1 HHLLS
6 SSSLPSLLYIS
17 SHPAYLRA
25 AAIFQRLRTDKP
37 ITQRLLHYG
46 KKTDTPLLESRD
58 RTTQKQAYQLAFN
71 TLRCIAVLTVMN
83 GSDCDHFPHDDESGR
98 VLQPP
103 DLLPLA
109 MVMLF
114 DLQDRKFLKHERPVE
129 EGQELL
135 QEVRDL
141 ESCLYSKT
149 KLAASLARC
158 RVRQGLLSIS
168 CLLSDSVR
176 TKQHR
181 ARLLPLYA
189 WVNTLKTSIEEVC
202 EALQAEG
209 LCKVE
214 TVSDLKESAFCR
226 DPLCP
231 DTLVFSQQLYTRL
244 QHSKLTF
251 THALNIQDRSV
262 CVAVSALRPLLF
274 DDSDVLVAGS
284 FSALT
289 VAHITVLAAAHSG
302 RVLVCGAD
310 CTPLQR
316 EEIEDVLRQMDI
328 KNVRILSEQFCDL
341 DEWDGTVQR
350 LKVIVVLPQ
359 CSLSALNDPV
369 NTIHSEHG
377 DCDLLQDLS
386 QGSVS
391 QSKLHS
397 LATEQARLLVHALTL
412 LKQFPHLMQDVQ
424 SVVYCTRSVH
434 PEENE
439 QLVKT
444 VLENARTHPKL
455 LPFSC
460 PWFVSSLHPPSF
472 LSFTVSQVDPAK
484 AETVQDVLARAAA
497 KGLLGGIN
505 PDQAK
510 TSKKGRARKS
520 HAPATS
526 TKPLSPSAVQ
536 TEIKLATGQNAGGVS
551 TLPVPLSVLKEKG
564 MEDLN
569 SDEEEDKEEGH
580 EEDDGPKGER
590 RRGHKGRKNKP
601 KRRPKQTNKTP
612 AVSKPR
618 PSRRMKKAAHRKLKP
633 IHNTH
638 PRGPA
643 KSEPGGQLPPLTPT
657 QTPSPSPSHH
667 STPVK
672 PLANTFS
679 NDPPTMIS
687 QRALSGTGTPMD
699 KHLLSNRP
707 AHPTL
712 HTASEER
719 KGQKTE
725 SGKGDKTFQ
734 NHVAKTGGMY
744 KATGKVVKPKTE
756 VVMQAVLKP
765 ADFVLPPIS
774 SPSLSSLSS
783 RSGRSASQLTQTL
796 TSSSSVSLSGL
807 EKPQGHAL

>member
-1 HHLLS
+1 T
-6 SSSLPSLLYIS
+6 IS
-17 SHPAYLRA
+17 SPPPLSPPCFIFPHILSPICSLHLIFLQTSSPLSFSSALSAYLRA

-71 TLRCIAVLTVMN
+71 TLRCIAVCPCVFEVTCN
-83 GSDCDHFPHDDESGR
+83 I
-98 VLQPP
+98 PP

-397 LATEQARLLVHALTL
+397 LATEQARLLVHALT
-412 LKQFPHLMQDVQ
+412 FPKVQ

-455 LPFSC
+455 LPFR
-460 PWFVSSLHPPSF
+460 VSGPVFPEAPGSADTADKFFRIEPSQHTNGCF
-472 LSFTVSQVDPAK
+472 IARLAREVRE

-590 RRGHKGRKNKP
+590 RRG
-601 KRRPKQTNKTP
+601 
-612 AVSKPR
+612 
-618 PSRRMKKAAHRKLKP
+618 
-633 IHNTH
+633 TH
-638 PRGPA
+638 THTHTHTHTYTE
-643 KSEPGGQLPPLTPT
+643 KPGGIFYNAVY
-657 QTPSPSPSHH
+657 SH
-667 STPVK
+667 
-672 PLANTFS
+672 
-679 NDPPTMIS
+679 
-687 QRALSGTGTPMD
+687 
-699 KHLLSNRP
+699 NR
-707 AHPTL
+707 L
-712 HTASEER
+712 H
-719 KGQKTE
+719 
-725 SGKGDKTFQ
+725 
-734 NHVAKTGGMY
+734 
-744 KATGKVVKPKTE
+744 
-756 VVMQAVLKP
+756 
-765 ADFVLPPIS
+765 
-774 SPSLSSLSS
+774 
-783 RSGRSASQLTQTL
+783 
-796 TSSSSVSLSGL
+796 
-807 EKPQGHAL
+807 